1 MTRAKAKKQVKGKPT
16 KRGLP
21 WFAWL
26 LIALAIAGVVVIV
39 RIYPMG
45 QPSPDNVGKPR
56 AVIVDQLSSLQ
67 ENEAFITEV
76 TGELEDY
83 GFNLKDVS
91 PFFKGASLL
100 FKGVSPLLKR
110 SAPQGPWAA
119 RYFPSKTSLIL
130 TDSSFNLKG
139 F

>member
-1 MTRAKAKKQVKGKPT
+1 MRARGGDRPRGGTLTRAKAKKQVKGKPT
-16 KRGLP
+16 KRGWP

-56 AVIVDQLSSLQ
+56 AVIVDQLSSFR

-83 GFNLKDVS
+83 GFEVDLYQGDNITVDFYRQLPTHGYKLIIFRAHS
-91 PFFKGASLL
+91 GLL
-100 FKGVSPLLKR
+100 E
-110 SAPQGPWAA
+110 
-119 RYFPSKTSLIL
+119 
-130 TDSSFNLKG
+130 
-139 F
+139 